1 LALAETAALTP
12 EREGWWPRDKSYF
25 YLAKSHLPE
34 VHLRT
39 CRLPLAQLNAL
50 LTKRAKALN
59 PSVASVIVP
68 GDAEE
73 EWTYDYRLFEAG
85 KLSRDLAALLGMTDA
100 ELERT
105 EELYAGLRRAVR
117 ELETS
122 RLQCVNPPE
131 PANTAYSDQFIVARL
146 PALSEEV
153 TPWLS
158 ALKSDLEQTLGP
170 SRATILEQQAKTY
183 FRQHADNLGAAPREF
198 ILQRDM
204 LIIRKGKQYSE
215 GTAGIPRVVE
225 EDYGHL
231 FGPGAPC
238 ELK

>member
-1 LALAETAALTP
+1 LAPAEAAALTP

-34 VHLRT
+34 ARLRT
-39 CRLPLAQLNAL
+39 CRLPVAQVNAL

-59 PSVASVIVP
+59 PSVTSVTVA
-68 GDAEE
+68 GEGE
-73 EWTYDYRLFEAG
+73 FTYDYRLFEAG
-85 KLSRDLAALLGMTDA
+85 KLSRDMAALLGMTDT

-117 ELETS
+117 ELETA

-131 PANTAYSDQFIVARL
+131 PANTGHSGQFIVARM

-153 TPWLS
+153 SPWLS
-158 ALKSDLEQTLGP
+158 ALKIELEQTLGA
-170 SRATILEQQAKTY
+170 SRATILEQQAKSY

-198 ILQRDM
+198 IRQNGS
-204 LIIRKGKQYSE
+204 LIIRKGKLDGE
-215 GTAGIPRVVE
+215 GTAGIPRVAE
-225 EDYGHL
+225 EDFGHL